1 MTVFHDLLR
10 VQDHDTAADRLRHRR
25 QNLPELAEL
34 RACEDELARLETT
47 LAQVAADAAKAARLQ
62 RRVETELALLES
74 KVSELDAKLY
84 SGVVTVPRELQA
96 MQTEGEA
103 MRQRRAALEDEVLE
117 AMGARETLDEQLGE
131 LESRRA
137 ELDREGVRLRA
148 AVAEGQAGVDRDLA
162 AELAARQEAAA
173 AIPADVTA
181 LYEQLRARLAAVAAA
196 PLVALTVTGLLAMP
210 LLPPA
215 LRAADL
221 AMLVTNAV
229 GAVGDVAALL
239 AVARL
244 PRRALIADTAD
255 GFEAF
260 VRADL
265 PRSPMVAESGALEP
279 HPVAGDE
286 RQPVAGRRDE
296 E

>member
-34 RACEDELARLETT
+34 RACEDELARLEAT
-47 LAQVAADAAKAARLQ
+47 LAQVAANAAEAARLQ
-62 RRVETELALLES
+62 RRVEAELALLES

-96 MQTEGEA
+96 MQTEGDA
-103 MRQRRAALEDEVLE
+103 MRQRRASLEDEVLE

-148 AVAEGQAGVDRDLA
+148 AVAEGQAGADRDLA
-162 AELAARQEAAA
+162 ATLAARQEAAA

-181 LYEQLRARLAAVAAA
+181 LYEQLRAHLGGVAAA
-196 PLVALTVTGLLAMP
+196 PLVNGRCGGCHLAL
-210 LLPPA
+210 PA
-215 LRAADL
+215 TELDRLRKEPAET
-221 AMLVTNAV
+221 LVRCEQCERI
-229 GAVGDVAALL
+229 L
-239 AVARL
+239 
-244 PRRALIADTAD
+244 
-255 GFEAF
+255 
-260 VRADL
+260 VR
-265 PRSPMVAESGALEP
+265 P
-279 HPVAGDE
+279 
-286 RQPVAGRRDE
+286 
-296 E
+296 

>member
-47 LAQVAADAAKAARLQ
+47 LAEVAADAAEAARLQ
-62 RRVETELALLES
+62 RRVEAELALLES

-103 MRQRRAALEDEVLE
+103 MRQRRAALEDEVLD

-148 AVAEGQAGVDRDLA
+148 AVAESQAGVDRDLA
-162 AELAARQEAAA
+162 AELAARQESAA

-181 LYEQLRARLAAVAAA
+181 LYEQLRAHLGGVAAA
-196 PLVALTVTGLLAMP
+196 PLVNGRCGGCHLAL
-210 LLPPA
+210 PA
-215 LRAADL
+215 TELDRMRKEPAD
-221 AMLVTNAV
+221 ALVRCEQCERI
-229 GAVGDVAALL
+229 L
-239 AVARL
+239 
-244 PRRALIADTAD
+244 
-255 GFEAF
+255 
-260 VRADL
+260 VR
-265 PRSPMVAESGALEP
+265 P
-279 HPVAGDE
+279 
-286 RQPVAGRRDE
+286 
-296 E
+296 

>member
-47 LAQVAADAAKAARLQ
+47 LAEVAADAAEAARLQ
-62 RRVETELALLES
+62 RRVEAELALLES

-181 LYEQLRARLAAVAAA
+181 LYEQLRAHLGGVAAA
-196 PLVALTVTGLLAMP
+196 PLVNGRCGGCHLAL
-210 LLPPA
+210 PA
-215 LRAADL
+215 TELDRMRKEPAD
-221 AMLVTNAV
+221 ALVRCEQCERI
-229 GAVGDVAALL
+229 L
-239 AVARL
+239 
-244 PRRALIADTAD
+244 
-255 GFEAF
+255 
-260 VRADL
+260 VR
-265 PRSPMVAESGALEP
+265 P
-279 HPVAGDE
+279 
-286 RQPVAGRRDE
+286 
-296 E
+296 

>member
-34 RACEDELARLETT
+34 RACEDELGRLETT
-47 LAQVAADAAKAARLQ
+47 LAAVAADAAEAARLQ
-62 RRVETELALLES
+62 RRVESELALLES

-181 LYEQLRARLAAVAAA
+181 LYEQLRAHLGGVAAA
-196 PLVALTVTGLLAMP
+196 PLVNGRCGGCHLAL
-210 LLPPA
+210 PA
-215 LRAADL
+215 TELDRMRKEPAD
-221 AMLVTNAV
+221 ALVRCEQCERI
-229 GAVGDVAALL
+229 L
-239 AVARL
+239 
-244 PRRALIADTAD
+244 
-255 GFEAF
+255 
-260 VRADL
+260 VR
-265 PRSPMVAESGALEP
+265 P
-279 HPVAGDE
+279 
-286 RQPVAGRRDE
+286 
-296 E
+296 